1 MRAHHVWTAIAAL
14 TVASAAQPQESAT
27 AAPAPAE
34 SAPREEARPPFG
46 RILNGHVFM
55 PSAAVPNALVTTSF
69 ASYLVA
75 GFGSTTGSFQVG
87 SQNFSGTY
95 DFAGA
100 GSVLGYEHAF
110 GPYFSAR
117 LSINEIIYSGIDG
130 KSATAVGTKVQ
141 FGGLL
146 GVTASLPVGDSLRVA
161 LLLDAGSVPS
171 LGLTVGTGI
180 QNIVNSCGQPS
191 GCDVDTS
198 QLFGTTQVQ
207 TVQPAVAATWAPM
220 RALGITGNVAYAH
233 LSQKQHDTTFD
244 ADTVSLGVS
253 TDYDFGAVSS
263 VPLGLMLQFDWTA
276 PVSGSGVQHVTD
288 LGGGI
293 FYTGRE
299 HLAVGLQL
307 IARRFAVEQNLNV
320 SWQTY
325 ITTIGLRYYW

>member
-1 MRAHHVWTAIAAL
+1 MRAHHVWIAIAAL
-14 TVASAAQPQESAT
+14 TVAGAAQSQESAT

-34 SAPREEARPPFG
+34 SAPREEARRPFG
-46 RILNGHVFM
+46 RVLNGHAFM

-75 GFGSTTGSFQVG
+75 LIGSTTGSFQVG
-87 SQNFSGTY
+87 SQDFSGTY

-100 GSVLGYEHAF
+100 GAVLGYEHAF

-117 LSINEIIYSGIDG
+117 LSINEAVYSGIDG
-130 KSATAVGTKVQ
+130 KSAVAVGTQVQ

-171 LGLTVGTGI
+171 LALTVGTGI
-180 QNIVNSCGQPS
+180 QDIVNTCGQPS
-191 GCDVDTS
+191 GCTVDTS
-198 QLFGTTQVQ
+198 QLFGATQVK

-220 RALGITGNVAYAH
+220 PSLGITGNVAYAH
-233 LSQKQHDTTFD
+233 LSQKQHGTTFD
-244 ADTVSLGVS
+244 ADTLSLGVS

-263 VPLGLMLQFDWTA
+263 VPIGLMLQFSWTA
-276 PVSGSGVQHVTD
+276 PISGSGVQHVTD

-307 IARRFAVEQNLNV
+307 VGRRFAVEPTLDV
-320 SWQTY
+320 SWKTY
-325 ITTIGLRYYW
+325 VTTIGLRYYW